1 MHSQPARGHASDG
14 WNQHYNNKSTECTHS
29 VVYECG
35 GGGGG
40 SGERGGEWGRGSFT
54 YILLLLLLLWCW
66 QPPSI
71 EQELLR
77 DFPVLFFFF
86 STFFQFFPNNGHN
99 TREKLFVGTTA
110 KQTLSQ
116 VLSPHKLRVIFSL
129 ARISII
135 APNGVFASCWAFHL
149 QRHSQKQWLDL
160 ECHSRKKL
168 DLIYTLGYHSLSY
181 WPSCVIGSKHRLVST
196 QQSITNL
203 CAEFLVPLENSLI
216 LNFTSRS
223 RYFTRVRLLLK

>member
-1 MHSQPARGHASDG
+1 MLAATIHWAGTAPRFS
-14 WNQHYNNKSTECTHS
+14 CTF
-29 VVYECG
+29 C
-35 GGGGG
+35 
-40 SGERGGEWGRGSFT
+40 
-54 YILLLLLLLWCW
+54 
-66 QPPSI
+66 
-71 EQELLR
+71 
-77 DFPVLFFFF
+77 
-86 STFFQFFPNNGHN
+86 FQYFPNNGHN

-116 VLSPHKLRVIFSL
+116 VLSPHKLRIILSL

-135 APNGVFASCWAFHL
+135 ALNGVFASWWAFHL

-160 ECHSRKKL
+160 ECHEKS
-168 DLIYTLGYHSLSY
+168 LIYTLGYHSLSY
-181 WPSCVIGSKHRLVST
+181 WPSCVIGSKYRLVST

-223 RYFTRVRLLLK
+223 RYFTSVGLLLK